1 MQAQPRLVA
10 ITQYKNR
17 ALVATLREL
26 TKLAEAGVIHGH
38 AFIVKFGPG
47 DHRAGL
53 SGDYKRMPAEALTAA
68 VLMERHLA
76 GASPPI
82 YEAVGDHP

>member
-1 MQAQPRLVA
+1 MQARPKLVA
-10 ITQYKNR
+10 MAEFKNR
-17 ALVATLREL
+17 ALIATLREL
-26 TKLAEAGVIHGH
+26 TELAEAGVIHGL
-38 AFIVKFGPG
+38 AFVVKFGPG

-53 SGDYKRMPAEALTAA
+53 SGDYKRMPSEALPATF
-68 VLMERHLA
+68 LMERHLA